1 MTTPLFVAFAI
12 HDVAPDTWPECQ
24 RLLAL
29 VDERGAGPVTLLV
42 IPQRHGRAPA
52 GRSPAFV
59 AALERRLARGDELA
73 LHGYYHR
80 DTGPSPRTLRQFVE
94 RRVMTRGEGEFAA
107 LDEDEAAFRI
117 GLGVELFDRLGW
129 PLYGF
134 VPPAWLLNDAG
145 RRAIDR
151 FGARFR
157 YASTRRFIHRL
168 PSWTATATANLCYS
182 PDRPWRRAMSR
193 AMIAVALARARHCP
207 LLRMSMH
214 PQDARSAE
222 VLAHWRLLIDG
233 ACETRRAVTKREW
246 IALDVAA
253 AAIRGAAA
261 GAIPRPSHGAEPE
274 AAERRPPM
282 RSPR

>member
-1 MTTPLFVAFAI
+1 MTTPLFVAFVI

-24 RLLAL
+24 RLLSL

-42 IPQRHGRAPA
+42 IPQRHGRVPA
-52 GRSPAFV
+52 GRSPEFV

-94 RRVMTRGEGEFAA
+94 RRMMTRGEGEFAA

-117 GLGVELFDRLGW
+117 ALGVELFDRLGW

-145 RRAIDR
+145 RRAVDR

-214 PQDARSAE
+214 PQDARSAD

-233 ACETRRAVTKREW
+233 ACETRTAVTKREW
-246 IALDVAA
+246 IALEVAA
-253 AAIRGAAA
+253 AALRGAAA
-261 GAIPRPSHGAEPE
+261 AVRPDPAPSRVSRQNEELSPS
-274 AAERRPPM
+274 RPK
-282 RSPR
+282 